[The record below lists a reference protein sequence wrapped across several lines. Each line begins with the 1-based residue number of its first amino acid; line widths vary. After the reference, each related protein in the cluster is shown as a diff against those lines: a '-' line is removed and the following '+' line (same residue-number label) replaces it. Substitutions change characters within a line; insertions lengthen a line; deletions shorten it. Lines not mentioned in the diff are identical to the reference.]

1 MARMPG
7 AIWKPISKSRAARRK
22 GRGICLHVAVSE
34 AASLHGYFS
43 GATSDSHFYV
53 RKDGTIEQY
62 VDTDLVAYANAAG
75 NSSLISV
82 ETQGGVTNADRE
94 PWTPAQVAA
103 LARIVRWS
111 ADIDGFPLQPMP
123 DSRPA
128 SRGVG
133 YHKLG
138 CRPWVVSG
146 GELWSSATGKI
157 CPGAGKIAQIPQ
169 VIAQAK
175 NLNTKATP
183 APKPAPVED
192 DMPYTPVELGNIT
205 SDAIANRVIASVGG
219 KPYHAWEAWRDA
231 GLKGVDAQKLAAE
244 IVAKLP
250 TPTASATAGNGLTK
264 QDVESAVRA
273 VFADVA
279 DPA

>member
-7 AIWKPISKSRAARRK
+7 AIWKPINKSRAARRK

-34 AASLHGYFS
+34 ATSLHGYFS

-62 VDTDLVAYANAAG
+62 VDTDLQAYANAAG

-82 ETQGGVTNADRE
+82 ETQGGVRDADRE
-94 PWTPAQVAA
+94 PWTPQQVAA

-111 ADIDGFPLQPMP
+111 ADTDGFPIQPMA
-123 DSRPA
+123 DSRPT

-133 YHKLG
+133 YHRLG
-138 CRPWVVSG
+138 CRPWVVAG

-175 NLNTKATP
+175 NPTATTL
-183 APKPAPVED
+183 PAPVQEE
-192 DMPYTPVELGNIT
+192 DMPLN
-205 SDAIANRVIASVGG
+205 DADLNKIRAIVDSSVANRDIGRYPGG
-219 KPYHAWEAWRDA
+219 RVMHAWEAWKDA
-231 GLKGVDAQKLAAE
+231 ALKSVDVDALAAA
-244 IVAKLP
+244 IVGKLP
-250 TPTASATAGNGLTK
+250 KAATASGGASK
-264 QDVESAVRA
+264 
-273 VFADVA
+273 ADVA
-279 DPA
+279 DAIREVFADAATPNA